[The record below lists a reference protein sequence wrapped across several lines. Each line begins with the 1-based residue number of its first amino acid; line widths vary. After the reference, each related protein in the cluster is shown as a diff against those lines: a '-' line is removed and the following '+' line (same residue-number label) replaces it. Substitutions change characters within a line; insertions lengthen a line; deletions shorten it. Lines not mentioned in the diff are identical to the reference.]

1 MTKLQVASYGSWNSP
16 ITTELIVSK
25 TIRLGQIAL
34 DGDNIYW
41 LEMRPSEAGRS
52 VIVRRSPEGQQVDIN
67 PPPYNARTK
76 VHEYGGGSFAVH
88 EGIVYF
94 SNFADQRLY
103 RQKPGETPQPFTPP
117 AQLRYADTIADP
129 QRNRLICV
137 CEDHSQPG
145 HEATNSLVS
154 LSLVDGSLLQVL
166 ASGNNFYASPCL
178 SPDGNRLVWLT
189 WNHPNMPWDGCELWV
204 AELDEAGAVI
214 RSERVAGSQEE
225 SIFQPQWS
233 PAGTLYF
240 ISEQTGWWNLYR
252 WQGGAIEPVAPM
264 EAEFGVPQWV
274 FGLSTYAFESKDR
287 LICSYTQAGTWYL
300 ASVDLVTG
308 QFQPL
313 KTAYTDIGYVSA
325 APGRAIFQAGSP
337 TEFPTIVQLHL
348 GTGEIESLRQ
358 SSDLR
363 LDPRY
368 LSIPQALE
376 FPTEGGETAY
386 GFFYPPA
393 NGDYT
398 APPGELPPLMVISHG
413 GPTGSTDSTLDLGIQ
428 YWTSRGIAVLD
439 VNYGGS
445 TGYGRVY
452 RQRLDGQ
459 WGLVDVD
466 DCING
471 ARYLVQQGKV
481 DGSRLM
487 IRGGS
492 AGGYTTLAALTFRD
506 VFKAGASYYGISDL
520 EAMAKETHK
529 FESRY
534 LDRLIAPY
542 PEQREVYIERSP
554 IHSISQLECPV
565 LVLQGLEDEVVPP
578 NQAEMIVEAL
588 RTKGIP
594 VAYLPFEGEQHG
606 FRQAHNIKRALEA
619 ELYFYSKIFGFELAK
634 PVEPILIENL

>member
-1 MTKLQVASYGSWNSP
+1 MTKPQIASYGSWNSP

-34 DGDNIYW
+34 DSDSIYW

-76 VHEYGGGSFAVH
+76 VHEYGGGSFVVY
-88 EGIVYF
+88 EGVVYF

-103 RQKPGETPQPFTPP
+103 RQKPGEAPQPFTPP
-117 AQLRYADTIADP
+117 AKLRYADAIADP
-129 QRNRLICV
+129 QRDQLICV
-137 CEDHSQPG
+137 CEDHTQLG
-145 HEATNSLVS
+145 YEATNSLVS
-154 LSLVDGSLLQVL
+154 LSLADSSLLQVL
-166 ASGNNFYASPCL
+166 ASGNNFYAFPCL
-178 SPDGNRLVWLT
+178 SPDGNRLAWLT

-214 RSERVAGSQEE
+214 RSERVAGSQTE

-233 PAGTLYF
+233 PDGTLYF
-240 ISEQTGWWNLYR
+240 ISEQTGWWNIYR
-252 WQGGAIEPVAPM
+252 WQSGAVEPVAPM

-287 LICSYTQAGTWYL
+287 LICTYTQAGIWYL

-308 QFQPL
+308 QLQSL
-313 KTAYTDIGYVSA
+313 KTPYTDIGYISA

-337 TEFPTIVQLHL
+337 TEFPAIVQLHL
-348 GTGEIESLRQ
+348 ETGEIEILRQ

-363 LDPRY
+363 LDPGY
-368 LSIPQALE
+368 LSLPQAIE
-376 FPTEGGETAY
+376 FPTEGEQAAY

-413 GPTGSTDSTLDLGIQ
+413 GPTGATDSTLDLGIQ

-445 TGYGRVY
+445 TGYGRAY

-471 ARYLVQQGKV
+471 ARYLAQQGKV
-481 DGSRLM
+481 DRNRLM

-506 VFKAGASYYGISDL
+506 VFKAGTSYYGISDL

-542 PEQREVYIERSP
+542 PEQREIYIERSP

-634 PVEPILIENL
+634 PVEPVLIENL

>member
-1 MTKLQVASYGSWNSP
+1 MTKPQVASYGSWNSP

-34 DGDNIYW
+34 NNEAIYW

-52 VIVRRSPEGQQVDIN
+52 VIVRQSPEGRQVDIN

-76 VHEYGGGSFAVH
+76 VHEYGGGSFVVH
-88 EGIVYF
+88 EGAVYF

-103 RQKPGETPQPFTPP
+103 RQKPGEAPQALTPP
-117 AQLRYADTIADP
+117 AKLRYANAIADP
-129 QRNRLICV
+129 QRHQLICV

-178 SPDGNRLVWLT
+178 NPEGNRLAWLT

-233 PAGTLYF
+233 PDGVLYF
-240 ISEQTGWWNLYR
+240 IAEQTGWWNLYR
-252 WQGGAIEPVAPM
+252 WQGRAVEPVAPM

-287 LICSYTQAGTWYL
+287 LICAYTQAGIWYL

-308 QFQPL
+308 QLQPL
-313 KTAYTDIGYVSA
+313 KTPYTDIGYVSA

-337 TEFPTIVQLHL
+337 TEFPAIVQLHL
-348 GTGEIESLRQ
+348 ETGEIESLRQ

-363 LDPRY
+363 LEPGY
-368 LSIPQALE
+368 LSTPQALE
-376 FPTEGGETAY
+376 FPTEGGQTAY

-413 GPTGSTDSTLDLGIQ
+413 GPTGATDSTLDLGIQ

-445 TGYGRVY
+445 TGYGRAY

-471 ARYLVQQGKV
+471 ARYLAQQGKV
-481 DGSRLM
+481 DGNRLM

-506 VFKAGASYYGISDL
+506 VFKAGTSYYGISDL

-542 PEQREVYIERSP
+542 PEQREVYVERSP

-619 ELYFYSKIFGFELAK
+619 ELYFYSKIFGFELAR